1 MFWMFIWGFKE
12 VWWFW
17 CVEEILEYIRKVG
30 FIFDLECI
38 ELVVDCWWL
47 IGVDGEVDCVLVGIN
62 FKFIDDVN

>member
-1 MFWMFIWGFKE
+1 M
-12 VWWFW
+12 
-17 CVEEILEYIRKVG
+17 EEILEYIRKVG